1 MSTKNL
7 KVINKLLK
15 ENQELVL
22 KRNLLKQDIENLK
35 KEEEPIIAKN
45 NVNVIYVGKKAI

>member
-15 ENQELVL
+15 ENQELVI

-35 KEEEPIIAKN
+35 KEEPIIAKN